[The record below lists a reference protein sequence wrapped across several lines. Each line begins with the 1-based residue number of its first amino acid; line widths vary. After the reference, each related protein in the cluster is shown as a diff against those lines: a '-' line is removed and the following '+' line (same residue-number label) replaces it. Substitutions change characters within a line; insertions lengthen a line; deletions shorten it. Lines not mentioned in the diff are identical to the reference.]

1 MTFAGARSFVL
12 RSSDQTAS
20 QQPLIRKSRYIHEES
35 VASRVQLRN
44 PTTVHDRNVAVL
56 HRACPLYGRQGTGSY
71 LNLDLNLD
79 ETYSFLDHYDQKVL
93 RHSLLMPML
102 RLREQREQPRQLTT
116 SSEPPILIGIS
127 STNSC
132 FLDFPSRPKQEP
144 PPRPGAVRGGVL
156 RNPRELKE
164 GVSGGLPAKQTHRG
178 RLGFPEI
185 HSR

>member
-1 MTFAGARSFVL
+1 LTRTKFRSCALALPCSRIFFDARRCSLPLDGLRRSLPPRSARRNASMRLMTFAGARSFVL

-44 PTTVHDRNVAVL
+44 PTTVHDRNDAVL

-116 SSEPPILIGIS
+116 SSERPDLDRH
-127 STNSC
+127 
-132 FLDFPSRPKQEP
+132 FLDQFLFS
-144 PPRPGAVRGGVL
+144 
-156 RNPRELKE
+156 
-164 GVSGGLPAKQTHRG
+164 
-178 RLGFPEI
+178 
-185 HSR
+185 

>member
-1 MTFAGARSFVL
+1 MFPASGR
-12 RSSDQTAS
+12 RRRTAPAPPQRIHETDDFRGRALAWHFDLLTGLLLP

-116 SSEPPILIGIS
+116 SSEPPDLDRH
-127 STNSC
+127 
-132 FLDFPSRPKQEP
+132 FLDQFLFS
-144 PPRPGAVRGGVL
+144 
-156 RNPRELKE
+156 
-164 GVSGGLPAKQTHRG
+164 
-178 RLGFPEI
+178 
-185 HSR
+185 

>member
-56 HRACPLYGRQGTGSY
+56 HRDRACPLYGRQGTGSY
-71 LNLDLNLD
+71 LNLD

-93 RHSLLMPML
+93 RHSLANADVEIA
-102 RLREQREQPRQLTT
+102 RAARAAATT
-116 SSEPPILIGIS
+116 NNFIRA
-127 STNSC
+127 
-132 FLDFPSRPKQEP
+132 SR
-144 PPRPGAVRGGVL
+144 
-156 RNPRELKE
+156 
-164 GVSGGLPAKQTHRG
+164 S
-178 RLGFPEI
+178 
-185 HSR
+185 

>member
-1 MTFAGARSFVL
+1 MPLGFPPLATAALSVHGLVQHEIDDFRARSFVL

-56 HRACPLYGRQGTGSY
+56 HRDRACPLFGRQGTGSY
-71 LNLDLNLD
+71 LNLD

-116 SSEPPILIGIS
+116 SSEPPDLDRH
-127 STNSC
+127 
-132 FLDFPSRPKQEP
+132 FLDQFLFS
-144 PPRPGAVRGGVL
+144 
-156 RNPRELKE
+156 
-164 GVSGGLPAKQTHRG
+164 
-178 RLGFPEI
+178 
-185 HSR
+185 